1 MRRGRKL
8 RIALLIAAALGV
20 AALAAIWPRLPALVF
35 LWSMAGGPDTLRR
48 LAPVDGH
55 AVGTRD
61 VDIPTRHGSLRAR
74 VYATTPASPTTVL
87 VVPGVHAGGVDEPRQ
102 ARFSRQFAATGV
114 TVVVAPLP
122 DLREFRLTATSTDQI
137 EDAVQWLTA
146 TPSLAPAGAIGLVG
160 VSFAGGLAVAAA
172 GRPAIV
178 DRLQA
183 VLSLGGYGDFGRV
196 LQYLCSGRLPDG
208 GFLAPHDYGV
218 AIAALAAGPWIVPPD
233 QVAALDRGIRSY
245 LEAAFD
251 TSETQAEAARL
262 VAAARRQAED
272 LPDPAGDILRA
283 VVTRDVARVGGWIA
297 PAIDAL
303 AANPALSPE
312 RSPPPRVP
320 VFLLHGPDDTVIP
333 SSETLALA
341 AHLRRQSP
349 AAVHVLLT
357 PVLSHVGIQSD
368 AGLLDYWRLARFWE
382 RFRDE
387 LEP

>member
-1 MRRGRKL
+1 MRRRRKH
-8 RIALLIAAALGV
+8 RIALLIAAALVV
-20 AALAAIWPRLPALVF
+20 AALAAIGPRLPAIMF
-35 LWSMAGGPDTLRR
+35 LWSMADGPDTLQR
-48 LAPVDGH
+48 LATADGH
-55 AVGTRD
+55 VVGTRD
-61 VDIPTRHGSLRAR
+61 IDIPTRHGSIRAR
-74 VYATTPASPTTVL
+74 VYATTPASSATVL

-102 ARFSRQFAATGV
+102 ARFSRQFAAAGV

-137 EDAVQWLTA
+137 EDAVQWLSSR
-146 TPSLAPAGAIGLVG
+146 PSIAPAGVIGLFG
-160 VSFAGGLAVAAA
+160 VSFAGGLAIAAA
-172 GRPAIV
+172 GRPAIG
-178 DRLQA
+178 DRLQV

-208 GFLAPHDYGV
+208 RFVAPHDYGV
-218 AIAALAAGPWIVPPD
+218 AMAALAAGPWMVPPD
-233 QVAALDRGIRSY
+233 QVAPLDRGIRLY

-262 VAAARRQAED
+262 VAAARAQAEQ

-283 VVTRDVARVGGWIA
+283 VVRRDVARVGEWIA

-320 VFLLHGPDDTVIP
+320 VFLVHGPDDTVIP

-341 AHLRRQSP
+341 AHLRRQRSAP
-349 AAVHVLLT
+349 VHALLT

-368 AGLLDYWRLARFWE
+368 ASLLDYWRLARFWE